1 MLTTRRATVVAVA
14 LAVLI
19 RQRCRGFMA
28 KVRGRIPRD
37 ANRGG
42 DSERLAHKA
51 VERGC
56 IGACSARIT
65 LYPFPADAPVELS
78 RRVTRILLVA
88 MNAEQRVPDLRLAVD
103 RRVPAKPFGRMG
115 GMLTS
120 PEEIWENLGR
130 MTQEPLA
137 EH

>member
-1 MLTTRRATVVAVA
+1 
-14 LAVLI
+14 
-19 RQRCRGFMA
+19 
-28 KVRGRIPRD
+28 
-37 ANRGG
+37 
-42 DSERLAHKA
+42 
-51 VERGC
+51 
-56 IGACSARIT
+56 
-65 LYPFPADAPVELS
+65 VELS